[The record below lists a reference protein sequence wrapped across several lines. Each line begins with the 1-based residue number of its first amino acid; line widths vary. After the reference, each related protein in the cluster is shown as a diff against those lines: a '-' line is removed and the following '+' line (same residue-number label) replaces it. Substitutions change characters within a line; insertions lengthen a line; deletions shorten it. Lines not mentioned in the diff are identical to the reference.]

1 MKKILLGVCGGIA
14 AYKTA
19 ELIRQLRK
27 SHCEVRVIMTAA
39 ATKFITPM
47 TLQVLSGHEVRLEL
61 FSHED
66 EAKIDHIALARW
78 ADTILIAPASANFM
92 AKAATGLADDLL
104 TTVCLATGA
113 RVSFAPAMNHL
124 MWKNPATQAN
134 LQTLQRRGYRLIA
147 PEDGEQACGESGVG
161 RMAKIE
167 HIVEHICSPDG
178 DRELPLAGKSIVV
191 TAGATKERIDPV
203 RYISNDSSGKM
214 GYALAEKAAR
224 LGAAVLLVSGPT
236 ALPCPEQVQRVN
248 IESAQ
253 QMLAAVLQHIASA
266 DWFIAAAAVGDYTV
280 AESAPH
286 KLKKTGDEDLVLT
299 LVQNPDILQS
309 VCQLPAKPFCIGF
322 AAETEKVVENAAA
335 KRLRKGADLI
345 AANDVSDTNIG
356 FYNDNNAV
364 TLIGEDF
371 VHSLP
376 ETDKYSL
383 AEQILLT
390 ALDYQKATST

>member
-1 MKKILLGVCGGIA
+1 
-14 AYKTA
+14 
-19 ELIRQLRK
+19 
-27 SHCEVRVIMTAA
+27 MTAA